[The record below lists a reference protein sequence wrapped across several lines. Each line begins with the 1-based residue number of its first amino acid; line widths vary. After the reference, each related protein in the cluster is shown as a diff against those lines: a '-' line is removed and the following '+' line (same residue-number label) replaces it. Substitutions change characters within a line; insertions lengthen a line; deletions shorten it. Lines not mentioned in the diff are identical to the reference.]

1 MLAPERPRTG
11 HYEPSS
17 RVPDALRRFVIG
29 RSGGGPL
36 SAFFLAGSRGVI
48 GLEVLHPGGFLTP
61 PRLPLRSPTLGPLAG
76 GRPHRLPFRPG
87 VFLRRGFFGLFARNF
102 RRGFGELEA
111 SLAGKVVQGL
121 ADDRSGELEA
131 QGQVLG
137 DG

>member
-29 RSGGGPL
+29 RSGDGSL

-48 GLEVLHPGGFLTP
+48 GLEVLLPGGFLI
-61 PRLPLRSPTLGPLAG
+61 PLRGPTLGPLAG

-111 SLAGKVVQGL
+111 ALAGKVVQDL
-121 ADDRSGELEA
+121 ADDRGGELEA

>member
-1 MLAPERPRTG
+1 MLAPERSRTR

-17 RVPDALRRFVIG
+17 RVPDALCG
-29 RSGGGPL
+29 GSSSGGAGMGLSPPSSSRAPECLWPGGP
-36 SAFFLAGSRGVI
+36 A
-48 GLEVLHPGGFLTP
+48 PCGFLTP
-61 PRLPLRSPTLGPLAG
+61 LRLPLRGPTLGPLAG
-76 GRPHRLPFRPG
+76 GRPHRLPFRLG

-111 SLAGKVVQGL
+111 ALAGKVVQDL
-121 ADDRSGELEA
+121 ADDRGWELEA

>member
-1 MLAPERPRTG
+1 MLAPKRPRTG
-11 HYEPSS
+11 HYQPSS

-29 RSGGGPL
+29 RSGDGSLP
-36 SAFFLAGSRGVI
+36 AFFLVGSRGVF

-61 PRLPLRSPTLGPLAG
+61 LRDPTLGPLAG
-76 GRPHRLPFRPG
+76 GQPHRRLPFRLG

-111 SLAGKVVQGL
+111 ALAGKIVQDL
-121 ADDRSGELEA
+121 ADDRGGELEA